1 MLKCQ
6 RRDSLFKSTIS
17 GTTLGSPQ
25 SRGRFSSTHN
35 VKVTSSGYP
44 QSLGQH
50 NLGVKHNLG
59 DSARM
64 PTILGSSTISRST
77 LGDPQSR
84 GQHLE
89 THNLGV
95 STILVSA
102 FGSPQSRGQ
111 RFGNRLRVSIRLP
124 KMLGSLPPEAHNL
137 GVSTILGSVL

>member
-95 STILVSA
+95 SAI
-102 FGSPQSRGQ
+102 
-111 RFGNRLRVSIRLP
+111 
-124 KMLGSLPPEAHNL
+124 LGSA
-137 GVSTILGSVL
+137 TILGTTVRPKAWGQYKLSLSALSVLNLDLGLRSETS